1 MARTARARLH
11 DLNYHLT
18 RSLWRARKSRH
29 TFRGFL
35 FGCIAC
41 IASIASLAQVVAP
54 PAPERL
60 VVHSNVLNEDREIWV
75 RMPAAAQGK
84 KESYAVLYMTD
95 AGLNINEI
103 GSTIDFLADTNFMPP
118 LIVVAIANTDR
129 VRDLTPSHAGVKHS
143 DGTVEPV
150 PTSGGAGKFLDFI
163 QTELVP
169 EIEKRYATHPYR
181 IFAGHSLGGLFA
193 IHALINHP
201 ELFNACIATSP
212 SLWWDDF
219 RTPHQAQ
226 EFFAKQKE
234 FKKTLFFALGNEG
247 GQMTEGFEQ
256 LQKTLSADLPKGF
269 VVKSTRYS
277 EEIHQST
284 ELLGHYDGLR
294 AIFTDW
300 RAPLDPKTDLAIGGL
315 EGVEQHYR
323 TLSDRFGYR
332 VSAEQEINS
341 LGYALLG
348 AKKIDEAVAAFR
360 RNVELYPQS
369 ANPYDSL
376 ADGFEAAG
384 KPDLAVQN
392 VEKAV
397 EVRRR
402 PATGFCRISGS
413 IWNVSL
419 LLASPSRGK
428 ANRFSFSPPVFDFSL

>member
-1 MARTARARLH
+1 MLPR
-11 DLNYHLT
+11 
-18 RSLWRARKSRH
+18 
-29 TFRGFL
+29 TFRCFL

-41 IASIASLAQVVAP
+41 IGSIASLAQIAAP
-54 PAPERL
+54 PSPQRL
-60 VVHSNVLNEDREIWV
+60 VIHSNVLNEDREIWV
-75 RMPAAAQGK
+75 RMPAAAEGK
-84 KESYAVLYMTD
+84 KESYAVVYMTD
-95 AGLNINEI
+95 AGPNINEI
-103 GSTIDFLADTNFMPP
+103 GSTIDFLADANFMPP

-143 DGTVEPV
+143 DGTVEAV

-193 IHALINHP
+193 IHALMNRA

-219 RTPHQAQ
+219 RTLHQAQ

-234 FKKTLFFALGNEG
+234 FRKTLFFALGNEG
-247 GQMTEGFEQ
+247 GDMTEGFDQ
-256 LQKTLSADLPKGF
+256 LRNTLSASRPEGF
-269 VVKSTRYS
+269 VVKSARYK
-277 EEIHQST
+277 EETHQST

-294 AIFTDW
+294 AIFADW
-300 RAPLDPKTDLAIGGL
+300 QMPRDEKTGLRVGGL

-323 TLSDRFGYR
+323 TLSDRFGFK
-332 VSAEQEINS
+332 VSAEREINS
-341 LGYALLG
+341 LGYNLLG
-348 AKKIDEAVAAFR
+348 SKKIDEALAAFQ

-369 ANPYDSL
+369 ANTYDSL

-397 EVRRR
+397 DIATQTGDPLLPNFRKHRERLVAAGK
-402 PATGFCRISGS
+402 PASEK
-413 IWNVSL
+413 
-419 LLASPSRGK
+419 PK
-428 ANRFSFSPPVFDFSL
+428 